1 MKFSQFTASLLFL
14 FLSTIVFG
22 QEKQTK
28 SVYFKLND
36 CETSNDL
43 SRLIPL
49 FGKEGKIELEVLGYT
64 DHLGDESHN
73 MTLSECRAEYVAQYL
88 ENALDDRIIELKVF
102 GRGEL
107 SSAGET
113 VEGDPNNRRVDIIWR
128 IEMPVPAKIPD
139 ETEIEPE
146 PNYEEIAEEEETILI
161 DSNKKE
167 NIVLEGLQ
175 FIPGRHY
182 PLPTSGPTLEKLL
195 RTMKQNRTLEIEIQ
209 GFICCDYTVVDGF
222 DNDTQEP
229 KLSYNRAKFVYD
241 YLVTAGIDSR
251 RLSYKGYG
259 STRPKIF
266 PETRPEDEQANRRV
280 EIKITK
286 Y

>member
-1 MKFSQFTASLLFL
+1 MKIYHFASTLFLLLFSAL
-14 FLSTIVFG
+14 VVA
-22 QEKQTK
+22 QETDKT
-28 SVYFKLND
+28 SIFFKLND
-36 CETSNDL
+36 CETTDDL
-43 SRLIPL
+43 SRLKPL
-49 FGKEGKIELEVLGYT
+49 FGNEGKIELEVLGYA

-73 MTLSECRAEYVAQYL
+73 LMLSECRAKHVAQYL
-88 ENALDDRIIELKVF
+88 ENALDDRIIDLKVY
-102 GRGEL
+102 GHGEL
-107 SSAGET
+107 PSSSET
-113 VEGDPNNRRVDIIWR
+113 VEGDPSNRRVDIIWK
-128 IEMPVPAKIPD
+128 IIMPAPMLV
-139 ETEIEPE
+139 ENEIEPE
-146 PNYEEIAEEEETILI
+146 PILEEVAEEEETILI

-241 YLVTAGIDSR
+241 YLVTGGIDAR
-251 RLSYKGYG
+251 RLDYKGYG
-259 STRPKIF
+259 STRPKVF
-266 PETRPEDEQANRRV
+266 PETSPEDEQANRRV

>member
-1 MKFSQFTASLLFL
+1 MKIHHFASTLFLLLFSAL
-14 FLSTIVFG
+14 LVA
-22 QEKQTK
+22 QETEQK
-28 SVYFKLND
+28 SVFFKLND
-36 CETSNDL
+36 CETTDDL
-43 SRLIPL
+43 SRVIPL
-49 FGKEGKIELEVLGYT
+49 FGNEGKIELEVLGYT

-73 MTLSECRAEYVAQYL
+73 LTLSECRAEHVAQYL
-88 ENALDDRIIELKVF
+88 ENALDDRIIDLKVY

-139 ETEIEPE
+139 EIEPE
-146 PNYEEIAEEEETILI
+146 PNYKEIAEEEETILI

-195 RTMKQNRTLEIEIQ
+195 RTMKQNRSLEIEIQ
-209 GFICCDYTVVDGF
+209 GFICCDYTVLDGF

-241 YLVTAGIDSR
+241 YLVTGGIDAR
-251 RLSYKGYG
+251 RLAYQGYG
-259 STRPKIF
+259 STRPKVF
-266 PETRPEDEQANRRV
+266 PETSPKDEQANRRV

>member
-1 MKFSQFTASLLFL
+1 MKIHHFASTLFLLLFSAL
-14 FLSTIVFG
+14 LVA
-22 QEKQTK
+22 QETEQK
-28 SVYFKLND
+28 SVFFKLND
-36 CETSNDL
+36 CETTDDL
-43 SRLIPL
+43 SRVIPL
-49 FGKEGKIELEVLGYT
+49 FGNEGKIELEVLGYT

-73 MTLSECRAEYVAQYL
+73 LTLSECRAEHVAQYL
-88 ENALDDRIIELKVF
+88 ENALDDRIIDLKVY

-113 VEGDPNNRRVDIIWR
+113 VEGDPNNRRVDIIWK
-128 IEMPVPAKIPD
+128 IIMPVPMHV
-139 ETEIEPE
+139 ENEIEPE
-146 PNYEEIAEEEETILI
+146 PMHKEIAADEETILI

-195 RTMKQNRTLEIEIQ
+195 RTMKQNRSLEIEIQ

-241 YLVTAGIDSR
+241 YLVTGGIDAR
-251 RLSYKGYG
+251 RLAYQGYG
-259 STRPKIF
+259 STRPKVF
-266 PETRPEDEQANRRV
+266 PETSPEDEQANRRV

>member
-1 MKFSQFTASLLFL
+1 MAQKTEQ
-14 FLSTIVFG
+14 
-22 QEKQTK
+22 K
-28 SVYFKLND
+28 SVFFKLND
-36 CETSNDL
+36 CETTDDL
-43 SRLIPL
+43 SRVIPL
-49 FGKEGKIELEVLGYT
+49 FGNEGKIEIEVLGYT

-73 MTLSECRAEYVAQYL
+73 LTLSECRAKHVAQYL
-88 ENALDDRIIELKVF
+88 ENALDNRIIDLKVF

-128 IEMPVPAKIPD
+128 IDMPVPAKIPD
-139 ETEIEPE
+139 EIKPE
-146 PNYEEIAEEEETILI
+146 PNYKEIAEEEETILI

-182 PLPTSGPTLEKLL
+182 PLPSSGPTLEKLL
-195 RTMKQNRTLEIEIQ
+195 RTMKQNRSLEIEIQ
-209 GFICCDYTVVDGF
+209 GFICCDYTVLDGF

-241 YLVTAGIDSR
+241 YLVTGGIDAR
-251 RLSYKGYG
+251 RIAYKGYG
-259 STRPKIF
+259 STRPKVF
-266 PETRPEDEQANRRV
+266 PETSPEDEQANRRV